1 MWGSSS
7 ATVTGVV
14 ELDVPRSTWM
24 RLVAGRRELMP
35 QVDEWCRACGATRT
49 SQWKRL
55 IAAEGKRLIAAGG
68 GAGDAEGG
76 AAGAEGTRVCAAGA
90 EGTRVCAAC
99 YSRGERSLRRARG
112 CKARDKHLEKILANA
127 GGPMPCFPEEN
138 SEWAYEVSCAKK
150 IAKEHGTGV
159 PEYTAIWARL
169 WNDVQEGR
177 AYMHE
182 VRNRWEKHA
191 GEGVPMPSRW
201 EKITR
206 DDAPASPRLPNHLAS
221 AAKRARLEEE
231 KEEEPEAAPA
241 AEATAAEEA
250 RTEQLREH
258 WEGVFAKGSG
268 PAVPAAAEGA
278 REEDYDS
285 QATEDE

>member
-14 ELDVPRSTWM
+14 ELDVPRSRWM
-24 RLVAGRRELMP
+24 RLVAQRRELLP
-35 QVDEWCRACGATRT
+35 QDDEWCRACGATRT

-55 IAAEGKRLIAAGG
+55 IAARDERLC
-68 GAGDAEGG
+68 AEGG
-76 AAGAEGTRVCAAGA
+76 CTEGEGAGTAETAGTG
-90 EGTRVCAAC
+90 GTRVCAAC

-127 GGPMPCFPEEN
+127 GGPVPCFPQEN

-159 PEYTAIWARL
+159 PEYTEIWARL

-177 AYMHE
+177 EREWAKRAQSAASFAE
-182 VRNRWEKHA
+182 R
-191 GEGVPMPSRW
+191 PPSL
-201 EKITR
+201 
-206 DDAPASPRLPNHLAS
+206 RLPDFLAS
-221 AAKRARLEEE
+221 AAKRTRLE
-231 KEEEPEAAPA
+231 APA
-241 AEATAAEEA
+241 EAEAEAPAEAEAEAGAEAA

-268 PAVPAAAEGA
+268 PAVPAAEGAEG
-278 REEDYDS
+278 EDYDS